1 MYTVLRRDL
10 DGQAGCSGRISML
23 PETVKRLLSLS
34 VKGMSNAQILGRIRH
49 AGLPVSPDEI
59 MHSLVELQRNGE
71 VILTD
76 GRRWVLYRGTN
87 DHTAAAASTLGRSGG
102 AVVGNVLQ
110 SVTFTYFA
118 RQAEVQ
124 SPLEMPVTSKGALPA
139 WSDLLGYYE
148 STQRLD
154 PRGQVEQFA
163 DRHGIQFQ
171 LIFCEGS
178 WWQEGELTVHE
189 DRLPAAFR
197 EALTKRGNETLALG
211 YGTGVVTLQGV
222 PTFMPALL
230 LPAVAKFSSGSLS
243 IELTSSQPVLNP
255 KWLSHFAKRSAYATE
270 DFKERLYANGE
281 DSSLSEIANV
291 MRNALATQIIGNLQ
305 PARLSSALHLDRT
318 GISNTLA
325 IYLPDDSSFT
335 RATASNLST
344 LRGWVQDYRAPTAL
358 SHLLE
363 YQHSGDTQQAV
374 EVINPLPLTAN
385 QLEAANI
392 ALRSR
397 LTAIQGPP
405 GTGKS
410 QVIVSLITSAIL
422 QNKSVLLASR
432 NHQAVDEVER
442 RLNALAEGRTV
453 IVRTRDSE
461 GERDVNFL
469 QALRE
474 IAFGHAMPVAASNL
488 ANDLGSVEKAAMH
501 RRKAFEK
508 VAEHEA
514 ISLRLS
520 QAIERLSA
528 IQDEL
533 PGMQAPK
540 IGWLRR
546 LAFIL
551 KKLVLP
557 SRNLGLEGYDYY
569 GLRLAIDED
578 LRSLKSIE
586 LIPVPAGT
594 EEEALSKEVARLL
607 PAKLDS
613 IMNVSEEE
621 RLQAAACVKSLD
633 FDGVKSVDRIAEEEA
648 RLIVA
653 KRPIWASTT
662 LSVAK
667 RIPMIPCLFDYVIFD
682 EASQC
687 DIASALPLMARA
699 RAAIIVGD
707 PEQLTFIPTLS
718 LHQENALM
726 DAATI
731 PKSSRPSI
739 AQSINS
745 LFAFVSSQPG
755 CRSIML
761 RDQFRSA
768 PEIVTYLNDVFYRGK
783 LQAQRAEADL
793 RAPSSYRPGLHWE
806 DVPGHVRIS
815 ADGGA
820 VNTAEADAIT
830 HKVLELIGGGF
841 QGSIGIVSPFN
852 AQIGLLKAQ
861 IHAAIPKGDRQR
873 TDIKIATVDSFQ
885 GGEADVVLFSVVVG
899 PGAPQSQAVFLR
911 RDKRRFNVAVSRARA
926 VCIVF
931 GDLAFARSSDIAHLR
946 ILAER
951 ATAPP
956 RQASDLFES
965 QWERIVDAALR
976 QRGFDPLPQYPVG
989 RRRLDFALFNKSKN
1003 IKLNLEIDGRRWH
1016 VDPDGMRKKSD
1027 LLRDLEMQGRGW
1039 KVRRFWVHE
1048 LDTNLEACLDAVE
1061 RDLEP

>member
-1 MYTVLRRDL
+1 
-10 DGQAGCSGRISML
+10 ML
-23 PETVKRLLSLS
+23 PETVKKLLSLS

-71 VILTD
+71 VILTE
-76 GRRWVLYRGTN
+76 GRRWVLYRGAN
-87 DHTAAAASTLGRSGG
+87 EHSTAGVGKTLGRSGG
-102 AVVGNVLQ
+102 AVGGNVLQ
-110 SVTFTYFA
+110 SVTFSYFA
-118 RQAEVQ
+118 RRVEVQ
-124 SPLEMPVTSKGALPA
+124 SPLEMPLPSKGTLPP

-154 PRGQVEQFA
+154 PRGQIEQFA

-171 LIFCEGS
+171 LVFCDGS

-211 YGTGVVTLQGV
+211 YGTSLIAFQGV
-222 PTFMPALL
+222 ATFMPALL
-230 LPAVAKFSSGSLS
+230 LPAVASFRAGSLVV
-243 IELTSSQPVLNP
+243 ELTSTQPVLNP
-255 KWLSHFAKRSAYATE
+255 KWLNHFAKRSTYTAE
-270 DFKERLYANGE
+270 DLKERLFPNGE
-281 DSSLSEIANV
+281 ESDLPAIANV

-305 PARLSSALHLDRT
+305 PVRLSSALPLDRE

-325 IYLPDDSSFT
+325 VYLPDDSSFT

-344 LRGWVQDYRAPTAL
+344 LRGWERDYRAPTAL

-363 YQHSGDTQQAV
+363 YQQHADTRRAV

-385 QLEAANI
+385 QLEAADI
-392 ALRSR
+392 ALRSS

-410 QVIVSLITSAIL
+410 QVIVSLIASAIL
-422 QNKSVLLASR
+422 QGKSVLLASR

-442 RLNALAEGRTV
+442 RLNALAEGRAV

-474 IAFGHAMPVAASNL
+474 IAISHARPIAATKL
-488 ANDLGSVEKAAMH
+488 ADDLGAVQTAAMK
-501 RRKAFEK
+501 RRKAYEAT
-508 VAEHEA
+508 AEHEA

-520 QAIERLSA
+520 EAVERLSA
-528 IQDEL
+528 IQEEL

-540 IGWLRR
+540 TGWLRR
-546 LAFIL
+546 LVRL
-551 KKLVLP
+551 LQPLVRS
-557 SRNLGLEGYDYY
+557 SRNPNQGGYGYHSLRRAIEQDARALENMA
-569 GLRLAIDED
+569 LPP
-578 LRSLKSIE
+578 
-586 LIPVPAGT
+586 IPSA
-594 EEEALSKEVARLL
+594 EEEKAFSTKVASLL
-607 PAKLDS
+607 PLKLDG
-613 IMNVSEEE
+613 IMNISEEE
-621 RLQAAACVKSLD
+621 RLQADACVKALD
-633 FDGVKSVDRIAEEEA
+633 FDGVKSVDRVAEEEA

-667 RIPMIPCLFDYVIFD
+667 RIPLVPCLFDYVIFD

-699 RAAIIVGD
+699 RSAIVVGD
-707 PEQLTFIPTLS
+707 PEQLTFIPSLS

-731 PKSSRPSI
+731 PKPGRPTI

-745 LFAFVSSQPG
+745 LFAFVSAQPG

-768 PEIVTYLNDVFYRGK
+768 PDIVTYLNDVFYSGK
-783 LQAQRAEADL
+783 LQAQRAEQEL
-793 RAPSSYRPGLHWE
+793 RAPSGYKPGLHWE
-806 DVPGHVRIS
+806 DVSGHVRIS

-830 HKVLELIGGGF
+830 HKVLELIRGGF

-852 AQIGLLKAQ
+852 AQVGLLKSQ
-861 IHAAIPKGDRQR
+861 VHAAIPKGDRQR
-873 TDIKIATVDSFQ
+873 NDIKIATIDSFQ
-885 GGEADVVLFSVVVG
+885 GGEADVVLFSLVVG

-911 RDKRRFNVAVSRARA
+911 RDRRRFNVAVSRARA
-926 VCIVF
+926 ICIVY
-931 GDLAFARSSDIAHLR
+931 GDLTFARSSDIPHLR
-946 ILAER
+946 ILADR

-956 RQASDLFES
+956 RQTSDLFES

-976 QRGFDPLPQYPVG
+976 QRGFDPHPQYPVG

-1003 IKLNLEIDGRRWH
+1003 VKLDLEVDGRRWH
-1016 VDPDGMRKKSD
+1016 VDPEGMRKKSD

-1039 KVRRFWVHE
+1039 KVRRFWVQE
-1048 LDTNLEACLDAVE
+1048 LQTNLEACLDVVE
-1061 RDLEP
+1061 RDLEL

>member
-1 MYTVLRRDL
+1 
-10 DGQAGCSGRISML
+10 ML
-23 PETVKRLLSLS
+23 PETVKKLLSLS

-71 VILTD
+71 VILTE
-76 GRRWVLYRGTN
+76 GRRWVLYRGAN
-87 DHTAAAASTLGRSGG
+87 EHPTAGVGKTLGRSGG
-102 AVVGNVLQ
+102 TVGGNVLQ
-110 SVTFTYFA
+110 SVTFSYFA
-118 RQAEVQ
+118 RRVEVQ
-124 SPLEMPVTSKGALPA
+124 SPLEMPLPSKGTLPP

-154 PRGQVEQFA
+154 PRGQIEQFA

-171 LIFCEGS
+171 LVFCDGS
-178 WWQEGELTVHE
+178 WWQEGEFTVHE

-211 YGTGVVTLQGV
+211 YGTSVVTLQGV

-230 LPAVAKFSSGSLS
+230 LPAVARFTAGSLS
-243 IELTSSQPVLNP
+243 IELTSTQPVLNP
-255 KWLSHFAKRSAYATE
+255 KWLNHFAKRSTYTAE
-270 DFKERLYANGE
+270 DLKERLFANGE
-281 DSSLSEIANV
+281 ESDLSAIANV

-305 PARLSSALHLDRT
+305 PARLSSALHLGRE

-335 RATASNLST
+335 RTTASNLST
-344 LRGWVQDYRAPTAL
+344 LRGWEQDFRAPTAL

-363 YQHSGDTQQAV
+363 YQRPADTQQTV

-474 IAFGHAMPVAASNL
+474 IAFSHGAPVAASKL
-488 ANDLGSVEKAAMH
+488 ANDLGAVEQTAMK
-501 RRKAFEK
+501 RRKTYETT
-508 VAEHEA
+508 AEHEA
-514 ISLRLS
+514 ISLRVS
-520 QAIERLSA
+520 EAVERLSA
-528 IQDEL
+528 IQEEL

-540 IGWLRR
+540 AGWLRR
-546 LAFIL
+546 LALIL
-551 KKLVLP
+551 KRLVRS
-557 SRNLGLEGYDYY
+557 SRNPGTEGYDYHS
-569 GLRLAIDED
+569 LRLAIEED
-578 LRSLKSIE
+578 LRSLE
-586 LIPVPAGT
+586 NMALIQMPTGA

-607 PAKLDS
+607 PLKLDC
-613 IMNVSEEE
+613 IINVSEEE
-621 RLQAAACVKSLD
+621 RLRAATCVKSLD

-667 RIPMIPCLFDYVIFD
+667 RIPMVPCLFDYVIFD

-699 RAAIIVGD
+699 RAAIVVGD

-745 LFAFVSSQPG
+745 LFAFVSGQPG

-768 PEIVTYLNDVFYRGK
+768 ADIVTYLNDVFYSGK
-783 LQAQRAEADL
+783 LQAQRAESDL
-793 RAPSSYRPGLHWE
+793 PAPSSYRPGLHWE
-806 DVPGHVRIS
+806 DVSGHVRIS

-820 VNTAEADAIT
+820 VNTAEAEAIT
-830 HKVLELIGGGF
+830 RKVLELIGGGF

-852 AQIGLLKAQ
+852 AQVGLLKAQ
-861 IHAAIPKGDRQR
+861 IYAAIPKGDRQR
-873 TDIKIATVDSFQ
+873 TDIKIATIDSFQ

-956 RQASDLFES
+956 RQTSDVFES

-976 QRGFDPLPQYPVG
+976 QRGFDPHPQYPVG

-1003 IKLNLEIDGRRWH
+1003 IKLDFEVDGRRWH

-1039 KVRRFWVHE
+1039 KVRRFWVQE
-1048 LDTNLEACLDAVE
+1048 LETNLEACLDAVE
-1061 RDLEP
+1061 RDLEL